1 MRDLTKG
8 NIYINFILFSFPIMI
23 TGFLMQIF
31 SAVDTAIAGKM
42 LGENAIAAIGA
53 TSSLITLL
61 SCATSGYT
69 IGFSIY
75 IAKLF
80 GAKRYNKIK
89 QNFYSVLII
98 SGCFY
103 FVLLSTLI
111 LLRTPLMNILEVGP
125 EIIKDA
131 NTYFT
136 VYCITLI
143 FMLLRSFF
151 TYFLHALGDTVY
163 PLVISMIASVV
174 HIVCSLVFILIIKGP
189 FASVLG
195 LALANTVSVSLACI
209 LLFGKV
215 KNYFKLLDIKV
226 PFKFELRSSIS
237 IFQYAL
243 PTMIQQIIMY
253 TSDVFVSPLI
263 NRLGVTQLSAYSVSS
278 KIKVISEQ
286 TFCSSSKAVSNY
298 AAQCIGAG
306 KPKKIKKG
314 VGACAVQGMLTLL
327 PIVILCVIFS
337 GNIASLFFEKK
348 DVEGMAYVM
357 SFLKIY
363 MPLMF
368 FNVINN
374 LFHSF
379 FRGIKA
385 MKYLLFTT
393 SVGSISKYI
402 FSLLL
407 VGKYEFHGVWM
418 AIVTAWIIEAVICVV
433 MYFSGIWEKYT
444 EIQPDIS
451 IKKASKV

>member
-8 NIYINFILFSFPIMI
+8 NIYKNFILFSFPIMI

-42 LGENAIAAIGA
+42 LGETSIAAIGA
-53 TSSLITLL
+53 TSSLLTLL

-103 FVLLSTLI
+103 FVLLALLI
-111 LLRTPLMNILEVGP
+111 LFKNQIMAVLEVDPEILE
-125 EIIKDA
+125 ETNA
-131 NTYFT
+131 YFT
-136 VYCITLI
+136 IYCITLI

-163 PLVISMIASVV
+163 PLVISAIASVI
-174 HIVCSLVFILIIKGP
+174 HIVCSLIFVAGIKGY
-189 FASVLG
+189 FASVTG
-195 LALANTVSVSLACI
+195 LALANTISVLFACI
-209 LLFGKV
+209 FLFYKV
-215 KNYFKLLDIKV
+215 KEYFKLLDIKT
-226 PFKFELRSSIS
+226 PFKFELHSAIS

-306 KPKKIKKG
+306 KPEKIKKG
-314 VGACAVQGMLTLL
+314 VGACVLQGMLTLL
-327 PIVILCVIFS
+327 PIVLLCIFFS

-348 DVEGMAYVM
+348 EIEGIAYVM
-357 SFLKIY
+357 TFLKIY

-385 MKYLLFTT
+385 MRYLLFTT
-393 SVGSISKYI
+393 SIGSIAKYV

-407 VGKYEFHGVWM
+407 VGKYALHGIWM
-418 AIVTAWIIEAVICVV
+418 AIVIAWIIEAIVCLI
-433 MYFSGIWEKYT
+433 MYFTGIWEKYT
-444 EIQPDIS
+444 KTTAIPV
-451 IKKASKV
+451 KKTAEAK